1 MSWRLPVHR
10 RVSQRA
16 RPQRRIGYTSAPPG
30 ARSSTTHSTLPC
42 VTIFFTPRVCPPCP
56 RAPPMVEGGGEL
68 QGPGTPAR
76 PMRCRVLAPAA
87 PNTSQAPPSPAMGGW
102 GLVRSRAPPA
112 PRGTYLGRPQCST
125 SAPIIR
131 HGQKKPGRG
140 APPMTVE
147 REGPG
152 GALSGKR
159 LTPGASCVWVGVGT
173 RPPQAAEAT
182 CSMCVQRPPRDKG
195 QHCMPPTAA
204 GPHIGWQYRRS

>member
-1 MSWRLPVHR
+1 MHR

-42 VTIFFTPRVCPPCP
+42 VTIFFTPRVCPPFLW
-56 RAPPMVEGGGEL
+56 APPMVEGGGEL

-112 PRGTYLGRPQCST
+112 PRGTYST
-125 SAPIIR
+125 WAVRSARQAHPSSVT
-131 HGQKKPGRG
+131 GKK
-140 APPMTVE
+140 
-147 REGPG
+147 
-152 GALSGKR
+152 KR
-159 LTPGASCVWVGVGT
+159 DGV
-173 RPPQAAEAT
+173 RLQ
-182 CSMCVQRPPRDKG
+182 
-195 QHCMPPTAA
+195 
-204 GPHIGWQYRRS
+204 